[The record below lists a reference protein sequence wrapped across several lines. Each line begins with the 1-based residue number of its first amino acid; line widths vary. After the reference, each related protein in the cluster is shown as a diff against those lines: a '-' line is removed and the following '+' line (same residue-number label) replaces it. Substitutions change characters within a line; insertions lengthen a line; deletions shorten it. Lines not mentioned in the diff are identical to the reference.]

1 MISRIQKTLLK
12 LTAKKFVLAIDQG
25 TTGTRAFLFN
35 ARGRVVASAYQEIQ
49 QYFPKP
55 GWVEHCPLE
64 IWDSVCAVV
73 AKSLRQASLEPSQIS
88 AIGITNQRETT
99 IVWDAVS
106 GKPYH
111 RAIVWQDRRTADF
124 TENLKKRGWEKKLR
138 IKTGLVADPY
148 FSASKLTWL
157 LSHVDSLKRGVK
169 AGNARFG
176 TIDSWLI
183 WKLTGG
189 RVHATD
195 FTNASRT
202 MLFNI
207 QRRVW
212 DPELLKLFKVPSSL
226 LPEVRD
232 SGSVF
237 GCTASVSPLTEG
249 IPIAGI
255 LGDQQ
260 AALYGQACY
269 HAGDV
274 KNTFGTGAFLMMNIG
289 PKYRVPPHGLLTTL
303 ACDKQGKSVYAF
315 EGAIFIAGA
324 ALQWLRDGLKILEQT
339 DMAEACARSIKDSG
353 GVLMIPAFAGLGSP
367 YWEPRVRGALLGLS
381 RGTGRAQ
388 VIRAAL
394 EAIAHQ
400 TADGVL
406 AMQQS
411 AGCRMK
417 ALRADGGA
425 SRNLFLMQMTAD
437 YLNKPVL
444 AADFSDLTAWGAAKL
459 AGFTIGLWPDPARLD
474 QEQKYRHF
482 RPKGQSAARVRIER
496 QRWKAA
502 VSFLR
507 ASAGT
512 F

>member
-1 MISRIQKTLLK
+1 MISRIQKISPK
-12 LTAKKFVLAIDQG
+12 LTAKKYILAIDQG
-25 TTGTRAFLFN
+25 TTGTRAFIFD

-55 GWVEHCPLE
+55 GWVEHCPIE

-73 AKSLRQASLEPSQIS
+73 KKALQKASLKSNQI
-88 AIGITNQRETT
+88 ATIGITNQRETT
-99 IVWDAVS
+99 VVWDAVS

-111 RAIVWQDRRTADF
+111 RAIVWQDRRTTGF
-124 TENLKKRGWEKKLR
+124 TESLKKRGLEKDLR
-138 IKTGLVADPY
+138 SRTGLVADPY

-157 LSHVDSLKRGVK
+157 LANVGRLKQGVK
-169 AGNARFG
+169 SGTARFG
-176 TIDSWLI
+176 TIDSWLV

-189 RVHATD
+189 RIHATD

-202 MLFNI
+202 LLFNI
-207 QRRVW
+207 RRRVW
-212 DPELLKLFKVPSSL
+212 DAKLLKLFKVPASM
-226 LPEVRD
+226 LPEVKD
-232 SGSVF
+232 SGSIF
-237 GCTASVSPLTEG
+237 GLTVAGGALAAG

-260 AALYGQACY
+260 AALYGQSCY
-269 HAGDV
+269 RAGDV

-289 PKYRVPPHGLLTTL
+289 SKYLKPPHGLLTTL
-303 ACDKQGKSVYAF
+303 ACDKRGKSVYAF

-324 ALQWLRDGLKILEQT
+324 AMQWLRDGLQILDNTAHSEVV
-339 DMAEACARSIKDSG
+339 ARSIQDSG
-353 GVLMIPAFAGLGSP
+353 GVILVPAFAGLGSP

-388 VIRAAL
+388 IIRAAL
-394 EAIAHQ
+394 QAIAHQ
-400 TADGVL
+400 TVDGAL

-417 ALRADGGA
+417 VLRADGGA
-425 SRNLFLMQMTAD
+425 SRNPFLMQLTAD
-437 YLNKPVL
+437 YLQKPVL

-459 AGFTIGLWPDPARLD
+459 AGHTIGLWPDPSLLD
-474 QEQKYRHF
+474 QQQKYRLF
-482 RPKGQSAARVRIER
+482 RPRRQTAVVRTER
-496 QRWKAA
+496 KRWKAA
-502 VSFLR
+502 VSFLM
-507 ASAGT
+507 ASAGS